1 MARRGAQPLRGVQT
15 KSSVIVRRRHLMCA
29 ALVPALAAP
38 WPVLAESIDRP
49 VRIGWLGN
57 TEGGTPQARG
67 IREALLDELQRRG
80 WIRGRNL
87 EIEFRFAEGVT
98 DRLAVLARELVGL
111 QVDLIVVVGA
121 VGAVAA
127 KQATQS
133 IPVVFVSVPAPVEQ
147 GLVSSLARPGGNLT
161 GLSTQSDELIGKR
174 LELLRQ
180 AFPRTARVAVLGS
193 GSAVQSE
200 LVNLAGAALGLQ
212 LLHTAAQHPQALAST
227 VAALSHAD
235 AWFVNDSQMHFVHR
249 KNIVTLLAQQRK
261 PAIYPVPIFV
271 EEGGLMSYSVDQK
284 EQFRRAGELVDRILR
299 GAKPADIP
307 VEQPI
312 KFVLALNLASAQA
325 QGLVIPQSLVL
336 RAEIFG

>member
-1 MARRGAQPLRGVQT
+1 M
-15 KSSVIVRRRHLMCA
+15 IIRRRHLVWTV
-29 ALVPALAAP
+29 LWPALTAP
-38 WPVLAESIDRP
+38 WSVLAQLKDRP

-57 TEGGTPQARG
+57 TEGGTPQARA

-87 EIEFRFAEGVT
+87 AIEFRFAEGVT
-98 DRLAVLARELVGL
+98 DRLAGLARELVEL
-111 QVDLIVVVGA
+111 QVDLIIA
-121 VGAVAA
+121 VGAGAA
-127 KQATQS
+127 AARQATQS
-133 IPVVFVSVPAPVEQ
+133 IPVVFVSVSAPVEQ

-174 LELLRQ
+174 LGLLKE
-180 AFPRTARVAVLGS
+180 AFPRTTRVAVLGS
-193 GSAVQSE
+193 GSAVQTE

-212 LLHTAAQHPQALAST
+212 LLHTRAQHPEALAST
-227 VAALSHAD
+227 IAALSHAD
-235 AWFVNDSQMHFVHR
+235 AWFVNDSQMYFAHR
-249 KNIVTLLAQQRK
+249 KSIVTLIAQQRK

-299 GAKPADIP
+299 GVKPADIP

-312 KFVLALNLASAQA
+312 KFALALNLASARA
-325 QGLVIPQSLVL
+325 QGLLIPQSLVL
-336 RAEIFG
+336 RADEIFK